1 MSAVG
6 SGKAG
11 DGHRPRA
18 GARTAAATWGVMMLC
33 GSLLTGCAGSMPRP
47 PAVGLSSTLP
57 RIALL
62 PLENLSARADA
73 SDRLSRI
80 ITGVLG
86 ETGVCQPV
94 QPADVEQAFT
104 ELRIRDVNGVTRTVV
119 PDLASRLDASWLMA
133 GTILE
138 YGQVKSAEGEVP
150 SVGLTLRLID
160 GRNGRTAWSAMRV
173 RTGEDHET
181 LFGFGRVRS
190 LDQLTERLAREMLA
204 GFRLP
209 APGDSSANPGGRR

>member
-1 MSAVG
+1 MSADGSVG
-6 SGKAG
+6 
-11 DGHRPRA
+11 GHESRRA
-18 GARTAAATWGVMMLC
+18 RSGARTAAASLGVMLMW
-33 GSLLTGCAGSMPRP
+33 SALLTGCAGSMPPP

-57 RIALL
+57 RVALL

-73 SDRLSRI
+73 SDRLSRV

-86 ETGVCQPV
+86 ETGSCQPV
-94 QPADVEQAFT
+94 QPADVEQVFT
-104 ELRIRDVNGVTRTVV
+104 DLRIRDVNGVTRSLV
-119 PDLASRLDASWLMA
+119 PEVAGRLDARWLMA

-138 YGQVKSAEGEVP
+138 YGQMKTSDGEVP
-150 SVGLTLRLID
+150 SIGLTLRLID

-209 APGDSSANPGGRR
+209 APGDTLASPGGNR